1 MSKVEYEEIIAFH
14 PGYYIREIL
23 DEAMMSQDELAK
35 RLATSAK
42 NVSEIINA
50 KAELTDDMSY
60 RLSMVF
66 GTSIELWIGLTRTWQ
81 LKKMNILRRQREER
95 EKKYLDQLDYG
106 FWEELGVVKE
116 TENTSERMR
125 EMCRYLKIASLE
137 TLDKKDFLVQ
147 FKATGET
154 DAIETVNANAWVQT
168 AINIGSTIETK
179 PFDLREFNR
188 ITNEVL
194 HISYKE
200 EVIPE
205 QRLRK
210 LLAECGIAFVML
222 PYLKHSEIL
231 GAVKWIGKNKAV
243 LAVCNTMK
251 STDEFWSRLLHEL
264 GHIKQKRITKLI
276 VLDKDGSVYSPDD
289 ARIEKEAENF
299 VKAMLKTNNKA

>member
-1 MSKVEYEEIIAFH
+1 
-14 PGYYIREIL
+14 
-23 DEAMMSQDELAK
+23 MMSQDELAK

-60 RLSMVF
+60 RLSLVF
-66 GTSIELWIGLTRTWQ
+66 GTSTELWTGLSRTWQ

-95 EKKYLDQLDYG
+95 EKEYLNRLDYR
-106 FWEELGVVKE
+106 FWVELGVVKE
-116 TENTSERMR
+116 TDDTSERMS

-154 DAIETVNANAWVQT
+154 DAIDTVNANAWVQT
-168 AINIGSTIETK
+168 AINIGGKIETE

-188 ITNEVL
+188 ITKEVL
-194 HISYKE
+194 RISYKE
-200 EVIPE
+200 EAIPE

-243 LAVCNTMK
+243 LALCNTLK
-251 STDEFWSRLLHEL
+251 STDELWSRLLHEL

-276 VLDKDGSVYSPDD
+276 VLNKDGCVYSPDD
-289 ARIEKEAENF
+289 ARREKEAENF
-299 VKAMLKTNNKA
+299 VKAMLKNNNKS